1 VRRMGKGKLR
11 PVGSLGW
18 HMERTPRR
26 GRAGARPRRDVT
38 TQSAPG
44 TNCFAEHC
52 LNLNNSRNLYRVHK
66 TLNTKV
72 VDLNTPLQL
81 SQRSY
86 GVFLNRFCERSLP
99 TLNDNLCQRIGG
111 TVIWESFSSFSTQN
125 LKFQST

>member
-72 VDLNTPLQL
+72 VDLNTP
-81 SQRSY
+81 Y
-86 GVFLNRFCERSLP
+86 NFHKDHMGF
-99 TLNDNLCQRIGG
+99 
-111 TVIWESFSSFSTQN
+111 FSTDFAKEACQ
-125 LKFQST
+125 L